1 MSING
6 RELIKQPPAD
16 YNQSVLTMQKSVTIT
31 VTPQRSSSMDL
42 LNFEEKRQLIASSL
56 SLSDILHVSPAAAQ
70 VAKEVAASTVIA
82 TKKQNGATIRS
93 NSLNSGSRTPP
104 LERKSSKFSAF
115 GRLFK
120 PWKWRR
126 KKKSEKFESTSK
138 SLERKISVRANREE
152 LVQKGIL
159 LPESPTSALSIAA
172 ICISPTDS
180 VTWSTASHRQ
190 LQTFH
195 HHPPPPPPPSSLHYR
210 GPNEEQYTIYNSV
223 NGTSG
228 AVLPNLASSAT
239 APNSSSITNNNVPL
253 SQSAQQISSLAGG
266 GGHGGGGLSV
276 GGTPVG
282 ALNLSAILSG
292 SGGPGSIAGQLVS
305 ANAAAMGGGPGGG
318 AGVIGAN
325 MIGGST
331 AGSALASILTGG
343 GVSIGPG
350 PGGSGSGPQTQQG
363 MVLMSSALAH
373 SQSAHQIGQPPQP
386 VALMHGQHQALQQQ
400 LQQHFANVAANSS
413 ANMNQETRKDKY
425 DSRHHEASV
434 SITPGAGGP
443 SASSS
448 VAATGQH
455 SVGPSVTAVAAH
467 SVTTDSVSAGGG
479 GCSGGGGSSSFTMV
493 SHPPQA
499 KPERPNSLGPS
510 KQSRRIVCYH
520 GDGFQD
526 NQRKTPPPAN
536 DGQQQQQQ
544 QLQHQQQQLQQH
556 QHHQPTQSLQA
567 QHHHQQLQQQLQ
579 QHHQQQQQQAQQQL
593 QAAAAAAAAQYQHQ
607 HQHQHGGGGGHHL
620 PNHIVLSELP
630 EPPIPVSEIGPIPPP
645 PMFSTPSPTL
655 VGGRPHG
662 GGGGGGGSSGG
673 SSAGGSIGGAASVG
687 GGSGGGGAGG
697 IGGGGG
703 GGGGISG
710 PGSGSA
716 GGGGGQPP
724 NVHSTGSNSSIMSNI
739 IPLDMNDYDY
749 DDHEN
754 NDHEEVDSDEDYMY
768 PMSQPNP
775 NIDTNRIDE
784 IPAKEPNINA
794 VPLKSALKKKGS
806 NPGTPTQD
814 NRALAVR
821 YDTNPPATIK
831 PVLRPRIRICSRPM
845 RFQIGLPSTMENK
858 ENARPFVIREG
869 DDSDQS
875 DGPICYREDD
885 ADRAAKI
892 ARKESLSIKL
902 ALRPDRQELINRN
915 ILQLQ
920 SDNEKQESKEAIGAR
935 LIRRLSMRPTAEE
948 LVERNIL
955 KTQSPA
961 EEKKQKEEKKRY
973 LLRKLSFRPTV
984 DELKEKKI
992 IRFNDY
998 IEVTQAHDYDRRADK
1013 PWTRLTPKDKAAIRK
1028 ELNEFK
1034 SSEMAVHEGSRHLTR
1049 FHRP

>member
-1 MSING
+1 MSLNG
-6 RELIKQPPAD
+6 RDLMKQSPAD

-31 VTPQRSSSMDL
+31 VTPQRSNSMDL

-56 SLSDILHVSPAAAQ
+56 SLSDILHVSPAAAH

-82 TKKQNGATIRS
+82 TKKQNGTTMRS

-126 KKKSEKFESTSK
+126 KKKSEQFESTSK

-159 LPESPTSALSIAA
+159 LPESPTSALSIA
-172 ICISPTDS
+172 D
-180 VTWSTASHRQ
+180 
-190 LQTFH
+190 
-195 HHPPPPPPPSSLHYR
+195 
-210 GPNEEQYTIYNSV
+210 EEQYTIYNTV
-223 NGTSG
+223 NGTNG
-228 AVLPNLASSAT
+228 AVLPNLASST
-239 APNSSSITNNNVPL
+239 VAPNSNSITNNNVPL
-253 SQSAQQISSLAGG
+253 SQSAQQIGSLGAGG
-266 GGHGGGGLSV
+266 GGSV

-282 ALNLSAILSG
+282 SLNLSAILAGGGGGGAPGQLGG
-292 SGGPGSIAGQLVS
+292 SGGPPGSA
-305 ANAAAMGGGPGGG
+305 GGGVGGGG

-331 AGSALASILTGG
+331 AGSALASILTGSASLSGSG
-343 GVSIGPG
+343 GASGASG
-350 PGGSGSGPQTQQG
+350 PGGPGGQGPGSV
-363 MVLMSSALAH
+363 VLMAGLAH
-373 SQSAHQIGQPPQP
+373 SQSAHQIGQPPPPSLLHAQLAP
-386 VALMHGQHQALQQQ
+386 HQALQQQ
-400 LQQHFANVAANSS
+400 LQQHFANVAAG
-413 ANMNQETRKDKY
+413 ANMNQ
-425 DSRHHEASV
+425 V
-434 SITPGAGGP
+434 
-443 SASSS
+443 
-448 VAATGQH
+448 
-455 SVGPSVTAVAAH
+455 
-467 SVTTDSVSAGGG
+467 
-479 GCSGGGGSSSFTMV
+479 
-493 SHPPQA
+493 
-499 KPERPNSLGPS
+499 
-510 KQSRRIVCYH
+510 
-520 GDGFQD
+520 QD

-536 DGQQQQQQ
+536 DSQ
-544 QLQHQQQQLQQH
+544 QHQQQQHLSHH
-556 QHHQPTQSLQA
+556 QHPQQTQSLQA
-567 QHHHQQLQQQLQ
+567 QHHHQALQQQLQ
-579 QHHQQQQQQAQQQL
+579 QHHQQQQQAQQQAQQQQQQHQ
-593 QAAAAAAAAQYQHQ
+593 QALQHQ
-607 HQHQHGGGGGHHL
+607 HQQQQQQLGHGHSHGHGHHGL

-655 VGGRPHG
+655 VGARSHGAG
-662 GGGGGGGSSGG
+662 GGPGGGTGTGGSGGGAGAGGSSGG
-673 SSAGGSIGGAASVG
+673 GNA
-687 GGSGGGGAGG
+687 
-697 IGGGGG
+697 
-703 GGGGISG
+703 
-710 PGSGSA
+710 
-716 GGGGGQPP
+716 GGGGQPP
-724 NVHSTGSNSSIMSNI
+724 NVHSTGSNSSIMSNL

-754 NDHEEVDSDEDYMY
+754 NDHEEVDSDDDYRY
-768 PMSQPNP
+768 PPQPNP

-821 YDTNPPATIK
+821 YDTNPPATIN
-831 PVLRPRIRICSRPM
+831 SRPM

-858 ENARPFVIREG
+858 ENARPYVIREAG

-955 KTQSPA
+955 KSKCKKNLPMSFATNFILIVTLFFIPRVFRAAQSPA

>member
-1 MSING
+1 MSFNG
-6 RELIKQPPAD
+6 RDLMKQPPPE
-16 YNQSVLTMQKSVTIT
+16 YNHQSVLTMQKSVTIT
-31 VTPQRSSSMDL
+31 VTPQRSNSMDL

-56 SLSDILHVSPAAAQ
+56 SLSDILHVSPAAAH

-82 TKKQNGATIRS
+82 SKKQNGATLRS

-104 LERKSSKFSAF
+104 LERKSKFSAF
-115 GRLFK
+115 GRFFK

-180 VTWSTASHRQ
+180 VTWSTSSHRQ

-195 HHPPPPPPPSSLHYR
+195 QPNHYR
-210 GPNEEQYTIYNSV
+210 SQNEEQYTIYNSV
-223 NGTSG
+223 NGTNAS
-228 AVLPNLASSAT
+228 VLPNLANTSASSLAS
-239 APNSSSITNNNVPL
+239 ASAVVPNTSITNNVPL
-253 SQSAQQISSLAGG
+253 SQSAQQISSSAALSNNSSSNNNNNNNNINNNNNSNNNNNNSSNNNNNINNSINSSSSGG
-266 GGHGGGGLSV
+266 PLS
-276 GGTPVG
+276 
-282 ALNLSAILSG
+282 LSAILSG
-292 SGGPGSIAGQLVS
+292 SLGPSQPSGPGS
-305 ANAAAMGGGPGGG
+305 GGNNS
-318 AGVIGAN
+318 VIGAN
-325 MIGGST
+325 MISGGT
-331 AGSALASILTGG
+331 AGQALASILTGSSG
-343 GVSIGPG
+343 TSIG
-350 PGGSGSGPQTQQG
+350 GGSG
-363 MVLMSSALAH
+363 MVAGGALSH
-373 SQSAHQIGQPPQP
+373 SQSAHQIGVNP
-386 VALMHGQHQALQQQ
+386 MSQHQALQQQ
-400 LQQHFANVAANSS
+400 LQQHFANVANSGSSSLEPRKEKTDAHSS
-413 ANMNQETRKDKY
+413 ANGSCVEQ
-425 DSRHHEASV
+425 SLH
-434 SITPGAGGP
+434 P
-443 SASSS
+443 SA
-448 VAATGQH
+448 T
-455 SVGPSVTAVAAH
+455 
-467 SVTTDSVSAGGG
+467 
-479 GCSGGGGSSSFTMV
+479 SGGGGPATIEGGM
-493 SHPPQA
+493 HPPLTHP

-510 KQSRRIVCYH
+510 KLSRRVLCYH
-520 GDGFQD
+520 SDGFQD
-526 NQRKTPPPAN
+526 NQRKTPPPADSQSN
-536 DGQQQQQQ
+536 QHHPTLQQQQQQ
-544 QLQHQQQQLQQH
+544 SAL
-556 QHHQPTQSLQA
+556 A
-567 QHHHQQLQQQLQ
+567 AAAAAAA
-579 QHHQQQQQQAQQQL
+579 QHHQQQQQQHQQSQL
-593 QAAAAAAAAQYQHQ
+593 PSQAALSAAAAAVAQQHQ
-607 HQHQHGGGGGHHL
+607 QALQQAHHQQHGGHQHHHHH
-620 PNHIVLSELP
+620 PNHIMLSELP

-655 VGGRPHG
+655 IGGRPHQQQQQHQHQQHHHHQQQMQHQHQQHQHQHQHQHQQQHG
-662 GGGGGGGSSGG
+662 
-673 SSAGGSIGGAASVG
+673 
-687 GGSGGGGAGG
+687 
-697 IGGGGG
+697 
-703 GGGGISG
+703 
-710 PGSGSA
+710 
-716 GGGGGQPP
+716 P
-724 NVHSTGSNSSIMSNI
+724 NVHSTTTTSTGSNNSISASNI

-754 NDHEEVDSDEDYMY
+754 NDHDELDSDEEYMY
-768 PMSQPNP
+768 TMSQPNP

-784 IPAKEPNINA
+784 IPAKEPKFNA
-794 VPLKSALKKKGS
+794 VPLKSALKKKSS

-814 NRALAVR
+814 NRTLTVR
-821 YDTNPPATIK
+821 YDNNPTATIK
-831 PVLRPRIRICSRPM
+831 PVLRPRIRICARPM
-845 RFQIGLPSTMENK
+845 RFQIGLPSTIENK
-858 ENARPFVIREG
+858 ENTRPYVIREG
-869 DDSDQS
+869 DNDDHN

-915 ILQLQ
+915 ILQIQ

>member
-1 MSING
+1 MMGYIMG
-6 RELIKQPPAD
+6 CAC
-16 YNQSVLTMQKSVTIT
+16 
-31 VTPQRSSSMDL
+31 
-42 LNFEEKRQLIASSL
+42 
-56 SLSDILHVSPAAAQ
+56 
-70 VAKEVAASTVIA
+70 
-82 TKKQNGATIRS
+82 
-93 NSLNSGSRTPP
+93 
-104 LERKSSKFSAF
+104 
-115 GRLFK
+115 FK
-120 PWKWRR
+120 
-126 KKKSEKFESTSK
+126 
-138 SLERKISVRANREE
+138 V
-152 LVQKGIL
+152 
-159 LPESPTSALSIAA
+159 
-172 ICISPTDS
+172 
-180 VTWSTASHRQ
+180 
-190 LQTFH
+190 
-195 HHPPPPPPPSSLHYR
+195 
-210 GPNEEQYTIYNSV
+210 
-223 NGTSG
+223 
-228 AVLPNLASSAT
+228 
-239 APNSSSITNNNVPL
+239 
-253 SQSAQQISSLAGG
+253 
-266 GGHGGGGLSV
+266 
-276 GGTPVG
+276 
-282 ALNLSAILSG
+282 
-292 SGGPGSIAGQLVS
+292 
-305 ANAAAMGGGPGGG
+305 
-318 AGVIGAN
+318 
-325 MIGGST
+325 
-331 AGSALASILTGG
+331 
-343 GVSIGPG
+343 
-350 PGGSGSGPQTQQG
+350 
-363 MVLMSSALAH
+363 
-373 SQSAHQIGQPPQP
+373 
-386 VALMHGQHQALQQQ
+386 
-400 LQQHFANVAANSS
+400 
-413 ANMNQETRKDKY
+413 
-425 DSRHHEASV
+425 
-434 SITPGAGGP
+434 
-443 SASSS
+443 
-448 VAATGQH
+448 
-455 SVGPSVTAVAAH
+455 
-467 SVTTDSVSAGGG
+467 
-479 GCSGGGGSSSFTMV
+479 
-493 SHPPQA
+493 
-499 KPERPNSLGPS
+499 
-510 KQSRRIVCYH
+510 
-520 GDGFQD
+520 QD

-536 DGQQQQQQ
+536 DGQQQH
-544 QLQHQQQQLQQH
+544 QLQHHQLQQ
-556 QHHQPTQSLQA
+556 QTQSLQA
-567 QHHHQQLQQQLQ
+567 QHHHQALQQQLQ
-579 QHHQQQQQQAQQQL
+579 QHHQQQQQAQQQAQQQL
-593 QAAAAAAAAQYQHQ
+593 A
-607 HQHQHGGGGGHHL
+607 QHGGQHGGHGHGHGHHGL

-655 VGGRPHG
+655 AGTRSHGSGGS
-662 GGGGGGGSSGG
+662 GGGSSGG
-673 SSAGGSIGGAASVG
+673 IA
-687 GGSGGGGAGG
+687 
-697 IGGGGG
+697 
-703 GGGGISG
+703 
-710 PGSGSA
+710 
-716 GGGGGQPP
+716 GGGQPP
-724 NVHSTGSNSSIMSNI
+724 NVHSTSSNSSIMNNI

-754 NDHEEVDSDEDYMY
+754 NDQEEVDSDEDYMY

-821 YDTNPPATIK
+821 YDTNPPAAATIK

-858 ENARPFVIREG
+858 ENARPFVIRETG
-869 DDSDQS
+869 DDCDQS
-875 DGPICYREDD
+875 DGPICYRDED

>member
-1 MSING
+1 MSLNG
-6 RELIKQPPAD
+6 RDLMKHQHHQQQQQHQQQQHQLHQAPPPE
-16 YNQSVLTMQKSVTIT
+16 YNHQSVLTMQKSVTIT
-31 VTPQRSSSMDL
+31 VTPQRSTSMDL

-82 TKKQNGATIRS
+82 TKKQNGATLRS

-104 LERKSSKFSAF
+104 LERKSKFSAF
-115 GRLFK
+115 GRFFK

-159 LPESPTSALSIAA
+159 LPESPTSALSIA
-172 ICISPTDS
+172 D
-180 VTWSTASHRQ
+180 
-190 LQTFH
+190 
-195 HHPPPPPPPSSLHYR
+195 
-210 GPNEEQYTIYNSV
+210 EEQYTIYNSV
-223 NGTSG
+223 NGTNSS
-228 AVLPNLASSAT
+228 VLPSLANTSASSLASAST
-239 APNSSSITNNNVPL
+239 VVPNTSSITNNVPL
-253 SQSAQQISSLAGG
+253 SQSAQQISSISSSSSNSNNNNNISSSNSSGP
-266 GGHGGGGLSV
+266 LS
-276 GGTPVG
+276 
-282 ALNLSAILSG
+282 LSAILSG
-292 SGGPGSIAGQLVS
+292 SLGGGQQQQQQPS
-305 ANAAAMGGGPGGG
+305 GPGGSG
-318 AGVIGAN
+318 GGGNAVIGAN
-325 MIGGST
+325 MISGGT
-331 AGSALASILTGG
+331 AGQALASILTGNSG
-343 GVSIGPG
+343 TSI
-350 PGGSGSGPQTQQG
+350 GGSGG
-363 MVLMSSALAH
+363 MGGLSH
-373 SQSAHQIGQPPQP
+373 SQSAHQIGG
-386 VALMHGQHQALQQQ
+386 MSQHQALQQQ
-400 LQQHFANVAANSS
+400 LQQHFANVANS
-413 ANMNQETRKDKY
+413 
-425 DSRHHEASV
+425 
-434 SITPGAGGP
+434 G
-443 SASSS
+443 
-448 VAATGQH
+448 
-455 SVGPSVTAVAAH
+455 
-467 SVTTDSVSAGGG
+467 
-479 GCSGGGGSSSFTMV
+479 SG
-493 SHPPQA
+493 
-499 KPERPNSLGPS
+499 SL
-510 KQSRRIVCYH
+510 V
-520 GDGFQD
+520 QD
-526 NQRKTPPPAN
+526 NQRKTPPPATVEN
-536 DGQQQQQQ
+536 QSNQHPHHPTLQQQQQHSA
-544 QLQHQQQQLQQH
+544 L
-556 QHHQPTQSLQA
+556 
-567 QHHHQQLQQQLQ
+567 
-579 QHHQQQQQQAQQQL
+579 
-593 QAAAAAAAAQYQHQ
+593 AAAAAAAAQHHQQQQQSQQLPSQAALSAAAAAVAQQHQ
-607 HQHQHGGGGGHHL
+607 QALQQQHGGAGMHPHLHHHH
-620 PNHIVLSELP
+620 PNHIMLSELP

-655 VGGRPHG
+655 IGGRPHQQQQQHQQQLLQQQQQQQNQHQHLHQHQQQQHG
-662 GGGGGGGSSGG
+662 L
-673 SSAGGSIGGAASVG
+673 
-687 GGSGGGGAGG
+687 
-697 IGGGGG
+697 
-703 GGGGISG
+703 
-710 PGSGSA
+710 
-716 GGGGGQPP
+716 
-724 NVHSTGSNSSIMSNI
+724 NVHSTTTSTGSNNSISASNI

-754 NDHEEVDSDEDYMY
+754 NDHEELDSDEEYMY
-768 PMSQPNP
+768 TMSQPNP

-784 IPAKEPNINA
+784 IPAKEPKFNA

-814 NRALAVR
+814 NRALTVR
-821 YDTNPPATIK
+821 YDNNPTATIK
-831 PVLRPRIRICSRPM
+831 PVLRPRIRICARPM
-845 RFQIGLPSTMENK
+845 RFQIGLPSTIENK
-858 ENARPFVIREG
+858 ENTRPYVIRESDN
-869 DDSDQS
+869 DDQN

-955 KTQSPA
+955 KTQTPA

>member
-1 MSING
+1 MSLNG
-6 RELIKQPPAD
+6 RELVKQPPPAD

-31 VTPQRSSSMDL
+31 VTPQRSNSMDL

-56 SLSDILHVSPAAAQ
+56 SLSDILHVSPAAAH

-82 TKKQNGATIRS
+82 TKKQNGTTMRS

-159 LPESPTSALSIAA
+159 LPESPTSALSIA
-172 ICISPTDS
+172 D
-180 VTWSTASHRQ
+180 
-190 LQTFH
+190 
-195 HHPPPPPPPSSLHYR
+195 
-210 GPNEEQYTIYNSV
+210 EEQYTIYNSV
-223 NGTSG
+223 NGTNG
-228 AVLPNLASSAT
+228 AVLPNLATSVN
-239 APNSSSITNNNVPL
+239 APNSTSIASNNVPL
-253 SQSAQQISSLAGG
+253 SQSAQQISSLGG
-266 GGHGGGGLSV
+266 GPGGV
-276 GGTPVG
+276 GTPVG
-282 ALNLSAILSG
+282 SLNLSAILG
-292 SGGPGSIAGQLVS
+292 GGGGGAMGPGGQLVNS
-305 ANAAAMGGGPGGG
+305 STGAGGGG
-318 AGVIGAN
+318 GVIGAN
-325 MIGGST
+325 MISGST
-331 AGSALASILTGG
+331 AGSALASILTGSVSLSG
-343 GVSIGPG
+343 GGGGGGGSGASGSSGNGG
-350 PGGSGSGPQTQQG
+350 PGGGGAGGAGVVLVSG
-363 MVLMSSALAH
+363 LAH
-373 SQSAHQIGQPPQP
+373 SQSAHQIGQPPPPSLVHAQLAP
-386 VALMHGQHQALQQQ
+386 HQALQQQ
-400 LQQHFANVAANSS
+400 LQQHFANVAANAS
-413 ANMNQETRKDKY
+413 ANMNQ
-425 DSRHHEASV
+425 V
-434 SITPGAGGP
+434 
-443 SASSS
+443 
-448 VAATGQH
+448 
-455 SVGPSVTAVAAH
+455 
-467 SVTTDSVSAGGG
+467 
-479 GCSGGGGSSSFTMV
+479 
-493 SHPPQA
+493 
-499 KPERPNSLGPS
+499 
-510 KQSRRIVCYH
+510 
-520 GDGFQD
+520 QD

-536 DGQQQQQQ
+536 DGQQQQH
-544 QLQHQQQQLQQH
+544 QLQHHQMQQQ
-556 QHHQPTQSLQA
+556 TQSLQA
-567 QHHHQQLQQQLQ
+567 QHHHQALQQQLQ
-579 QHHQQQQQQAQQQL
+579 QHHQAQQQAQQL
-593 QAAAAAAAAQYQHQ
+593 AQQHG
-607 HQHQHGGGGGHHL
+607 QHGGGHGHTHGGHHGL

-655 VGGRPHG
+655 AGTRSHGSSAGGVSMG
-662 GGGGGGGSSGG
+662 GSSGGGGGGSS
-673 SSAGGSIGGAASVG
+673 SS
-687 GGSGGGGAGG
+687 
-697 IGGGGG
+697 G
-703 GGGGISG
+703 GGGGI
-710 PGSGSA
+710 A
-716 GGGGGQPP
+716 GGGQPP
-724 NVHSTGSNSSIMSNI
+724 NVHSTSSNSSIMSNL

-754 NDHEEVDSDEDYMY
+754 NDQEEIDSDEDYMY

-821 YDTNPPATIK
+821 YDTNPPAAATIK

-858 ENARPFVIREG
+858 ENARPFVIRETG
-869 DDSDQS
+869 DDCDQS
-875 DGPICYREDD
+875 DGPIHYRDED

>member
-1 MSING
+1 MSLNG
-6 RELIKQPPAD
+6 RDLMKHQHHQQQQQQQQHQLHQAPPPE
-16 YNQSVLTMQKSVTIT
+16 YNHQSVLTMQKSVTIT
-31 VTPQRSSSMDL
+31 VTPQRSTSMDL

-82 TKKQNGATIRS
+82 TKKQNGATLRS

-104 LERKSSKFSAF
+104 LERKSKFSAF
-115 GRLFK
+115 GRFFK

-172 ICISPTDS
+172 ICISPTES
-180 VTWSTASHRQ
+180 LTWSTSSHRQ

-195 HHPPPPPPPSSLHYR
+195 QPNHYR
-210 GPNEEQYTIYNSV
+210 SQNEEQYTIYNSV
-223 NGTSG
+223 NGTNSS
-228 AVLPNLASSAT
+228 VLPSLANTSASSLASAST
-239 APNSSSITNNNVPL
+239 IVPNTSSITNNVPL
-253 SQSAQQISSLAGG
+253 SQSAQQISSISSSSSNSNNNNNNISSSNSSGP
-266 GGHGGGGLSV
+266 LS
-276 GGTPVG
+276 
-282 ALNLSAILSG
+282 LSAILSG
-292 SGGPGSIAGQLVS
+292 SLGGGQQQQQQPS
-305 ANAAAMGGGPGGG
+305 GPGGSG
-318 AGVIGAN
+318 GGGNAVIGAN
-325 MIGGST
+325 MISGGT
-331 AGSALASILTGG
+331 AGQALASILTGNSG
-343 GVSIGPG
+343 TSI
-350 PGGSGSGPQTQQG
+350 GGSGG
-363 MVLMSSALAH
+363 MGGLSH
-373 SQSAHQIGQPPQP
+373 SQSAHQIGG
-386 VALMHGQHQALQQQ
+386 MSQHQALQQQ
-400 LQQHFANVAANSS
+400 LQQHFANVANS
-413 ANMNQETRKDKY
+413 
-425 DSRHHEASV
+425 
-434 SITPGAGGP
+434 G
-443 SASSS
+443 
-448 VAATGQH
+448 
-455 SVGPSVTAVAAH
+455 
-467 SVTTDSVSAGGG
+467 
-479 GCSGGGGSSSFTMV
+479 SG
-493 SHPPQA
+493 
-499 KPERPNSLGPS
+499 SL
-510 KQSRRIVCYH
+510 V
-520 GDGFQD
+520 QD
-526 NQRKTPPPAN
+526 NQRKTPPPATVEN
-536 DGQQQQQQ
+536 QSNQHPHHPTLQQQQQHSA
-544 QLQHQQQQLQQH
+544 L
-556 QHHQPTQSLQA
+556 
-567 QHHHQQLQQQLQ
+567 
-579 QHHQQQQQQAQQQL
+579 
-593 QAAAAAAAAQYQHQ
+593 AAAAAAAAQHHQQQQQSQQLPSQAALSAAAAAVAQQHQ
-607 HQHQHGGGGGHHL
+607 QALQQQHGGAGMHPHLHHHH
-620 PNHIVLSELP
+620 PNHIMLSELP

-655 VGGRPHG
+655 IGGRPHQQQQQHQQQLLQQQQQQQNQHQHLHQHQQQQHG
-662 GGGGGGGSSGG
+662 L
-673 SSAGGSIGGAASVG
+673 
-687 GGSGGGGAGG
+687 
-697 IGGGGG
+697 
-703 GGGGISG
+703 
-710 PGSGSA
+710 
-716 GGGGGQPP
+716 
-724 NVHSTGSNSSIMSNI
+724 NVHSTTTSTGSNNSISASNI

-754 NDHEEVDSDEDYMY
+754 NDHEELDSDEEYMY
-768 PMSQPNP
+768 TMSQPNP

-784 IPAKEPNINA
+784 IPAKEPKFNA

-814 NRALAVR
+814 NRALTVR
-821 YDTNPPATIK
+821 YDNNPTATIK
-831 PVLRPRIRICSRPM
+831 PVLRPRIRICARPM
-845 RFQIGLPSTMENK
+845 RFQIGLPSTIENK
-858 ENARPFVIREG
+858 ENTRPYVIRESDN
-869 DDSDQS
+869 DDQN

-955 KTQSPA
+955 KTQTPA

>member
-1 MSING
+1 MSLNG
-6 RELIKQPPAD
+6 RDLMKQQPPE

-31 VTPQRSSSMDL
+31 VTPQRSNSMDL

-56 SLSDILHVSPAAAQ
+56 SLSDILHVSPAAAH

-82 TKKQNGATIRS
+82 TKKQNGATMRS

-104 LERKSSKFSAF
+104 LERKSKFSAF

-172 ICISPTDS
+172 ICISPTES
-180 VTWSTASHRQ
+180 VTWSTSSHRQ

-195 HHPPPPPPPSSLHYR
+195 QPNHYR
-210 GPNEEQYTIYNSV
+210 SQNEEQYTIYNSV
-223 NGTSG
+223 NGANSS
-228 AVLPNLASSAT
+228 VLPNLANTSASSAAT
-239 APNSSSITNNNVPL
+239 AAPNTSITNNVPL
-253 SQSAQQISSLAGG
+253 SQSAQQISSNSALISSNHSSACNNSSNNSSSNNGPLSLA
-266 GGHGGGGLSV
+266 
-276 GGTPVG
+276 
-282 ALNLSAILSG
+282 AILSG
-292 SGGPGSIAGQLVS
+292 AVSTMGSSGSTGSGSLGNNSV
-305 ANAAAMGGGPGGG
+305 
-318 AGVIGAN
+318 VGAN
-325 MIGGST
+325 MISGGT
-331 AGSALASILTGG
+331 AGQTLANLMGTGNTSI
-343 GVSIGPG
+343 
-350 PGGSGSGPQTQQG
+350 GGSGLS
-363 MVLMSSALAH
+363 H
-373 SQSAHQIGQPPQP
+373 SQSAHQIGT
-386 VALMHGQHQALQQQ
+386 VASQHTGPLAQHQALQQQ
-400 LQQHFANVAANSS
+400 LQQHFANVANSS
-413 ANMNQETRKDKY
+413 SSNLEPRKEKTEVQSGANGSCIDQ
-425 DSRHHEASV
+425 SCSV
-434 SITPGAGGP
+434 SSSLHPP
-443 SASSS
+443 SACG
-448 VAATGQH
+448 GQH
-455 SVGPSVTAVAAH
+455 GPATIE
-467 SVTTDSVSAGGG
+467 
-479 GCSGGGGSSSFTMV
+479 GSIQPPSNQLMV
-493 SHPPQA
+493 QS
-499 KPERPNSLGPS
+499 KPERPNTLGPT
-510 KQSRRIVCYH
+510 KLSRRIICYH
-520 GDGFQD
+520 SDGFQD
-526 NQRKTPPPAN
+526 NQRKTPPPSN
-536 DGQQQQQQ
+536 ENPSNQQQLQQSSHQ
-544 QLQHQQQQLQQH
+544 ALQLQHQQ
-556 QHHQPTQSLQA
+556 
-567 QHHHQQLQQQLQ
+567 HQQSAL
-579 QHHQQQQQQAQQQL
+579 
-593 QAAAAAAAAQYQHQ
+593 AAAAAAAAVAQQQQQQQSQLPTQAALSAAAAAVAQQHQ
-607 HQHQHGGGGGHHL
+607 QALQQQSQHGGHPHHHHL
-620 PNHIVLSELP
+620 SNHIMLSELP

-645 PMFSTPSPTL
+645 PMFSTPSPTMI
-655 VGGRPHG
+655 GGRPHG
-662 GGGGGGGSSGG
+662 
-673 SSAGGSIGGAASVG
+673 
-687 GGSGGGGAGG
+687 
-697 IGGGGG
+697 
-703 GGGGISG
+703 
-710 PGSGSA
+710 
-716 GGGGGQPP
+716 P
-724 NVHSTGSNSSIMSNI
+724 NVHSTTTCSNNSISTSNI

-754 NDHEEVDSDEDYMY
+754 NDHEELDSDEEYMY
-768 PMSQPNP
+768 TMSQPNP
-775 NIDTNRIDE
+775 AIDTNRIDE
-784 IPAKEPNINA
+784 IPAKEPKFNA

-814 NRALAVR
+814 NRTLTVR
-821 YDTNPPATIK
+821 YDNNPTATIK

-858 ENARPFVIREG
+858 ENTRPFVIRENDN
-869 DDSDQS
+869 DDQN
-875 DGPICYREDD
+875 DGPIRYRDEDP
-885 ADRAAKI
+885 DRAAKI

>member
-1 MSING
+1 MDIDSSEQTSATLENHNDELHRSRSPLETVAEEAEDESEDESLRQRIEALSILSNETAG
-6 RELIKQPPAD
+6 PS
-16 YNQSVLTMQKSVTIT
+16 NQT
-31 VTPQRSSSMDL
+31 
-42 LNFEEKRQLIASSL
+42 NESL
-56 SLSDILHVSPAAAQ
+56 SMSEFPLRDEA
-70 VAKEVAASTVIA
+70 A
-82 TKKQNGATIRS
+82 TKKQNGTTMRS

-159 LPESPTSALSIAA
+159 LPESPTSALSIA
-172 ICISPTDS
+172 D
-180 VTWSTASHRQ
+180 
-190 LQTFH
+190 
-195 HHPPPPPPPSSLHYR
+195 
-210 GPNEEQYTIYNSV
+210 EEQYTIYNSV
-223 NGTSG
+223 NGTNG
-228 AVLPNLASSAT
+228 AVLPNLATSAN
-239 APNSSSITNNNVPL
+239 APNSTSIASNNVPL
-253 SQSAQQISSLAGG
+253 SQSAQQISSLGG
-266 GGHGGGGLSV
+266 PGGV
-276 GGTPVG
+276 GTPVG
-282 ALNLSAILSG
+282 SLNLSAIL
-292 SGGPGSIAGQLVS
+292 GG
-305 ANAAAMGGGPGGG
+305 GGGGGNVGPGGQLIHSSTGGSG
-318 AGVIGAN
+318 ASVIGAN
-325 MIGGST
+325 MISGST
-331 AGSALASILTGG
+331 AGSALASILTGSVSLSGGAGGPGASGSNGNSGPGGGGGAG
-343 GVSIGPG
+343 GV
-350 PGGSGSGPQTQQG
+350 GGSGSAGV
-363 MVLMSSALAH
+363 VLVSGLSH
-373 SQSAHQIGQPPQP
+373 SQSAHQIGQPPPPSLVHAQLAP
-386 VALMHGQHQALQQQ
+386 HQALQQQ
-400 LQQHFANVAANSS
+400 LQQHFANVAANAS
-413 ANMNQETRKDKY
+413 ANMNQ
-425 DSRHHEASV
+425 V
-434 SITPGAGGP
+434 
-443 SASSS
+443 
-448 VAATGQH
+448 
-455 SVGPSVTAVAAH
+455 
-467 SVTTDSVSAGGG
+467 
-479 GCSGGGGSSSFTMV
+479 
-493 SHPPQA
+493 
-499 KPERPNSLGPS
+499 
-510 KQSRRIVCYH
+510 
-520 GDGFQD
+520 QD

-536 DGQQQQQQ
+536 DGQQQH
-544 QLQHQQQQLQQH
+544 QLQHHQLQQ
-556 QHHQPTQSLQA
+556 QTQSLQA
-567 QHHHQQLQQQLQ
+567 QHHHQALQQQLQ
-579 QHHQQQQQQAQQQL
+579 QHHQQQQQAQQQAQQQL
-593 QAAAAAAAAQYQHQ
+593 A
-607 HQHQHGGGGGHHL
+607 QHGGQHGGHGHGHGHHGL

-655 VGGRPHG
+655 AGTRSHGSGGS
-662 GGGGGGGSSGG
+662 GGGSSGG
-673 SSAGGSIGGAASVG
+673 IA
-687 GGSGGGGAGG
+687 
-697 IGGGGG
+697 
-703 GGGGISG
+703 
-710 PGSGSA
+710 
-716 GGGGGQPP
+716 GGGQPP
-724 NVHSTGSNSSIMSNI
+724 NVHSTSSNSSIMNNI

-754 NDHEEVDSDEDYMY
+754 NDQEEVDSDEDYMY

-821 YDTNPPATIK
+821 YDTNPPAAATIK

-858 ENARPFVIREG
+858 ENARPFVIRETG
-869 DDSDQS
+869 DDCDQS
-875 DGPICYREDD
+875 DGPICYRDED

>member
-1 MSING
+1 MSLNG
-6 RELIKQPPAD
+6 RELVKQPPPAD

-31 VTPQRSSSMDL
+31 VTPQRSNSMDL

-56 SLSDILHVSPAAAQ
+56 SLSDILHVSPAAAH

-82 TKKQNGATIRS
+82 TKKQNGTTMRS

-159 LPESPTSALSIAA
+159 LPESPTSALSIA
-172 ICISPTDS
+172 D
-180 VTWSTASHRQ
+180 
-190 LQTFH
+190 
-195 HHPPPPPPPSSLHYR
+195 
-210 GPNEEQYTIYNSV
+210 EEQYTIYNSV
-223 NGTSG
+223 NGTNG
-228 AVLPNLASSAT
+228 AVLPNLATSVN
-239 APNSSSITNNNVPL
+239 APNSTSIASNNVPL
-253 SQSAQQISSLAGG
+253 SQSAQQISSLGG
-266 GGHGGGGLSV
+266 GPGGV
-276 GGTPVG
+276 GTPVG
-282 ALNLSAILSG
+282 SLNLSAILG
-292 SGGPGSIAGQLVS
+292 GGGGGAMGPGGQLVNS
-305 ANAAAMGGGPGGG
+305 STGAGGGG
-318 AGVIGAN
+318 GVIGAN
-325 MIGGST
+325 MISGST
-331 AGSALASILTGG
+331 AGSALASILTGSVSLSG
-343 GVSIGPG
+343 GGGGGGGSGASGSSGNGG
-350 PGGSGSGPQTQQG
+350 PGGGGAGGAGVVLVSG
-363 MVLMSSALAH
+363 LAH
-373 SQSAHQIGQPPQP
+373 SQSAHQIGQPPPPSLVHAQLAP
-386 VALMHGQHQALQQQ
+386 HQALQQQ
-400 LQQHFANVAANSS
+400 LQQHFANVAANAS
-413 ANMNQETRKDKY
+413 ANMNQ
-425 DSRHHEASV
+425 V
-434 SITPGAGGP
+434 
-443 SASSS
+443 
-448 VAATGQH
+448 
-455 SVGPSVTAVAAH
+455 
-467 SVTTDSVSAGGG
+467 
-479 GCSGGGGSSSFTMV
+479 
-493 SHPPQA
+493 
-499 KPERPNSLGPS
+499 
-510 KQSRRIVCYH
+510 
-520 GDGFQD
+520 QD

-536 DGQQQQQQ
+536 DGQQQQH
-544 QLQHQQQQLQQH
+544 QLQHHQMQQQ
-556 QHHQPTQSLQA
+556 TQSLQA
-567 QHHHQQLQQQLQ
+567 QHHHQALQQQLQ
-579 QHHQQQQQQAQQQL
+579 QHHQAQQQAQQL
-593 QAAAAAAAAQYQHQ
+593 AQQHG
-607 HQHQHGGGGGHHL
+607 QHGGGHGHTHGGHHGL

-655 VGGRPHG
+655 AGTRSHGSSAGGVSMG
-662 GGGGGGGSSGG
+662 GSSGGGGGGSS
-673 SSAGGSIGGAASVG
+673 SS
-687 GGSGGGGAGG
+687 
-697 IGGGGG
+697 G
-703 GGGGISG
+703 GGGGI
-710 PGSGSA
+710 A
-716 GGGGGQPP
+716 GGGQPP
-724 NVHSTGSNSSIMSNI
+724 NVHSTSSNSSIMSNL

-754 NDHEEVDSDEDYMY
+754 NDQEEIDSDEDYMY

-821 YDTNPPATIK
+821 YDTNPPAAATIN
-831 PVLRPRIRICSRPM
+831 SRPM

-858 ENARPFVIREG
+858 ENARPFVIRETG
-869 DDSDQS
+869 DDCDQS
-875 DGPICYREDD
+875 DGPIHYRDED

>member
-1 MSING
+1 MSLNG
-6 RELIKQPPAD
+6 RELIKQSPTD

-31 VTPQRSSSMDL
+31 VTPQRSTSMDL

-82 TKKQNGATIRS
+82 TKKQNGATMRS

-138 SLERKISVRANREE
+138 
-152 LVQKGIL
+152 
-159 LPESPTSALSIAA
+159 
-172 ICISPTDS
+172 
-180 VTWSTASHRQ
+180 
-190 LQTFH
+190 
-195 HHPPPPPPPSSLHYR
+195 Y
-210 GPNEEQYTIYNSV
+210 EEQYTIYNSL
-223 NGTSG
+223 NGTSA
-228 AVLPNLASSAT
+228 AVLPNLASSAAT
-239 APNSSSITNNNVPL
+239 APNSNSIANNNVPL
-253 SQSAQQISSLAGG
+253 SQSAQQISSLSGGGSGG
-266 GGHGGGGLSV
+266 GGIGGGSGHGGLSV

-282 ALNLSAILSG
+282 ALNLSAILNG
-292 SGGPGSIAGQLVS
+292 GGGPGSIPGQLVTGNPGMAS
-305 ANAAAMGGGPGGG
+305 GHGPSH
-318 AGVIGAN
+318 VIGAN

-343 GVSIGPG
+343 GVSIG
-350 PGGSGSGPQTQQG
+350 GSNQQQQQQHQQQQQQQHQQQHQQQG
-363 MVLMSSALAH
+363 MVLMSSGLAH
-373 SQSAHQIGQPPQP
+373 SQSAHQIGQPAPP
-386 VALMHGQHQALQQQ
+386 PTGLMHGQLAPHQALQQQ
-400 LQQHFANVAANSS
+400 LQQHFANVAANAS
-413 ANMNQETRKDKY
+413 ANINQ
-425 DSRHHEASV
+425 V
-434 SITPGAGGP
+434 
-443 SASSS
+443 
-448 VAATGQH
+448 
-455 SVGPSVTAVAAH
+455 
-467 SVTTDSVSAGGG
+467 
-479 GCSGGGGSSSFTMV
+479 
-493 SHPPQA
+493 
-499 KPERPNSLGPS
+499 
-510 KQSRRIVCYH
+510 
-520 GDGFQD
+520 QD

-536 DGQQQQQQ
+536 DGQQQQQLQ
-544 QLQHQQQQLQQH
+544 QLQH

-579 QHHQQQQQQAQQQL
+579 QHHQAQQQAQL
-593 QAAAAAAAAQYQHQ
+593 QAAAAAAAAQHAYQHQ
-607 HQHQHGGGGGHHL
+607 HQHGGGGGGGHHL

-662 GGGGGGGSSGG
+662 GQGSGSGG
-673 SSAGGSIGGAASVG
+673 SGGASGNA
-687 GGSGGGGAGG
+687 GSGGGGAGG
-697 IGGGGG
+697 G
-703 GGGGISG
+703 G
-710 PGSGSA
+710 PGGSNAA
-716 GGGGGQPP
+716 GQGNQPP
-724 NVHSTGSNSSIMSNI
+724 NVHSTGSNSSIMSNL

-754 NDHEEVDSDEDYMY
+754 NDQEEVDSDEDYMY

-814 NRALAVR
+814 NRPLGVR
-821 YDTNPPATIK
+821 YDTNPPAAATIK

-858 ENARPFVIREG
+858 ENTRPFVIREG

-875 DGPICYREDD
+875 DGPICYRDED

>member
-1 MSING
+1 MSFNG
-6 RELIKQPPAD
+6 RDLMKHQQQYQQQQQQQQQQQHHQQQQQQQYQHQQQQQQHPPE

-31 VTPQRSSSMDL
+31 VTPQRSNSLDL

-56 SLSDILHVSPAAAQ
+56 SLSDILHVSPAAAH

-82 TKKQNGATIRS
+82 TKKQNGTTTMRS

-104 LERKSSKFSAF
+104 LERKSKFSAF
-115 GRLFK
+115 GRFFK

-159 LPESPTSALSIAA
+159 LPESPTSALSITA
-172 ICISPTDS
+172 ICISPTES
-180 VTWSTASHRQ
+180 VTWSTSSHRQ

-195 HHPPPPPPPSSLHYR
+195 QPTTHYR
-210 GPNEEQYTIYNSV
+210 GQNEEQFTIYNSL
-223 NGTSG
+223 NGSNG
-228 AVLPNLASSAT
+228 GGGLMNAAVPNT
-239 APNSSSITNNNVPL
+239 SSITSNVPL
-253 SQSAQQISSLAGG
+253 SQSAQQISGISSIGMGGDGGSFRSGHHGGGSMMASSSSNNQNGGGPLSLSSILNGG
-266 GGHGGGGLSV
+266 GGS
-276 GGTPVG
+276 
-282 ALNLSAILSG
+282 S
-292 SGGPGSIAGQLVS
+292 
-305 ANAAAMGGGPGGG
+305 GGG
-318 AGVIGAN
+318 AGPNNSSVIGAN
-325 MIGGST
+325 MIGGGT
-331 AGSALASILTGG
+331 AGQALASILASSGGGGGGGSSSISGNSMGMMTGG
-343 GVSIGPG
+343 
-350 PGGSGSGPQTQQG
+350 
-363 MVLMSSALAH
+363 LAH
-373 SQSAHQIGQPPQP
+373 SQSAHQIG
-386 VALMHGQHQALQQQ
+386 AGSGGGGGMNQHQALQQQ
-400 LQQHFANVAANSS
+400 LQQHFANVANSS
-413 ANMNQETRKDKY
+413 
-425 DSRHHEASV
+425 
-434 SITPGAGGP
+434 
-443 SASSS
+443 
-448 VAATGQH
+448 
-455 SVGPSVTAVAAH
+455 
-467 SVTTDSVSAGGG
+467 
-479 GCSGGGGSSSFTMV
+479 
-493 SHPPQA
+493 
-499 KPERPNSLGPS
+499 SL
-510 KQSRRIVCYH
+510 V
-520 GDGFQD
+520 QD

-536 DGQQQQQQ
+536 ENQSNLQSQQHPTSLQQQQHSA
-544 QLQHQQQQLQQH
+544 L
-556 QHHQPTQSLQA
+556 
-567 QHHHQQLQQQLQ
+567 
-579 QHHQQQQQQAQQQL
+579 
-593 QAAAAAAAAQYQHQ
+593 AAAAAAAAVAQQQQQHQQHYNSQLPSQAALSAAAAAVAQQHHQ
-607 HQHQHGGGGGHHL
+607 HQAALAAAVQQHGGLPPHLHHL
-620 PNHIVLSELP
+620 ANHITLSELP

-655 VGGRPHG
+655 IGGRPQHG
-662 GGGGGGGSSGG
+662 G
-673 SSAGGSIGGAASVG
+673 
-687 GGSGGGGAGG
+687 
-697 IGGGGG
+697 
-703 GGGGISG
+703 
-710 PGSGSA
+710 
-716 GGGGGQPP
+716 P
-724 NVHSTGSNSSIMSNI
+724 NVHSTTTTGSNNSISASNL

-754 NDHEEVDSDEDYMY
+754 NDQEELDSDEEYMY
-768 PMSQPNP
+768 QMSQPNP
-775 NIDTNRIDE
+775 AIDTNRIDE
-784 IPAKEPNINA
+784 IPAKEPKFNA

-814 NRALAVR
+814 NRALTVR
-821 YDTNPPATIK
+821 YDNNPTATIK

-858 ENARPFVIREG
+858 ENTRPYAIREG
-869 DDSDQS
+869 DNDDQN

-915 ILQLQ
+915 ILQIQ

-955 KTQSPA
+955 KTQTPA

>member
-1 MSING
+1 MSLNG
-6 RELIKQPPAD
+6 RDLMKHQHHQQQQQQQQHQLHQAPPPE
-16 YNQSVLTMQKSVTIT
+16 YNHQSVLTMQKSVTIT
-31 VTPQRSSSMDL
+31 VTPQRSTSMDL

-82 TKKQNGATIRS
+82 TKKQNGATLRS

-104 LERKSSKFSAF
+104 LERKSKFSAF
-115 GRLFK
+115 GRFFK

-159 LPESPTSALSIAA
+159 LPESPTSALSIA
-172 ICISPTDS
+172 D
-180 VTWSTASHRQ
+180 
-190 LQTFH
+190 
-195 HHPPPPPPPSSLHYR
+195 
-210 GPNEEQYTIYNSV
+210 EEQYTIYNSV
-223 NGTSG
+223 NGTNSS
-228 AVLPNLASSAT
+228 VLPSLANTSASSLASAST
-239 APNSSSITNNNVPL
+239 IVPNTSSITNNVPL
-253 SQSAQQISSLAGG
+253 SQSAQQISSISSSSSNSNNNNNNISSSNSSGP
-266 GGHGGGGLSV
+266 LS
-276 GGTPVG
+276 
-282 ALNLSAILSG
+282 LSAILSG
-292 SGGPGSIAGQLVS
+292 SLGGGQQQQQQPS
-305 ANAAAMGGGPGGG
+305 GPGGSG
-318 AGVIGAN
+318 GGGNAVIGAN
-325 MIGGST
+325 MISGGT
-331 AGSALASILTGG
+331 AGQALASILTGNSG
-343 GVSIGPG
+343 TSI
-350 PGGSGSGPQTQQG
+350 GGSGG
-363 MVLMSSALAH
+363 MGGLSH
-373 SQSAHQIGQPPQP
+373 SQSAHQIGG
-386 VALMHGQHQALQQQ
+386 MSQHQALQQQ
-400 LQQHFANVAANSS
+400 LQQHFANVANS
-413 ANMNQETRKDKY
+413 
-425 DSRHHEASV
+425 
-434 SITPGAGGP
+434 G
-443 SASSS
+443 
-448 VAATGQH
+448 
-455 SVGPSVTAVAAH
+455 
-467 SVTTDSVSAGGG
+467 
-479 GCSGGGGSSSFTMV
+479 SG
-493 SHPPQA
+493 
-499 KPERPNSLGPS
+499 SL
-510 KQSRRIVCYH
+510 V
-520 GDGFQD
+520 QD
-526 NQRKTPPPAN
+526 NQRKTPPPATVEN
-536 DGQQQQQQ
+536 QSNQHPHHPTLQQQQQHSA
-544 QLQHQQQQLQQH
+544 L
-556 QHHQPTQSLQA
+556 
-567 QHHHQQLQQQLQ
+567 
-579 QHHQQQQQQAQQQL
+579 
-593 QAAAAAAAAQYQHQ
+593 AAAAAAAAQHHQQQQQSQQLPSQAALSAAAAAVAQQHQ
-607 HQHQHGGGGGHHL
+607 QALQQQHGGAGMHPHLHHHH
-620 PNHIVLSELP
+620 PNHIMLSELP

-655 VGGRPHG
+655 IGGRPHQQQQQHQQQLLQQQQQQQNQHQHLHQHQQQQHG
-662 GGGGGGGSSGG
+662 L
-673 SSAGGSIGGAASVG
+673 
-687 GGSGGGGAGG
+687 
-697 IGGGGG
+697 
-703 GGGGISG
+703 
-710 PGSGSA
+710 
-716 GGGGGQPP
+716 
-724 NVHSTGSNSSIMSNI
+724 NVHSTTTSTGSNNSISASNI

-754 NDHEEVDSDEDYMY
+754 NDHEELDSDEEYMY
-768 PMSQPNP
+768 TMSQPNP

-784 IPAKEPNINA
+784 IPAKEPKFNA

-814 NRALAVR
+814 NRALTVR
-821 YDTNPPATIK
+821 YDNNPTATIK
-831 PVLRPRIRICSRPM
+831 PVLRPRIRICARPM
-845 RFQIGLPSTMENK
+845 RFQIGLPSTIENK
-858 ENARPFVIREG
+858 ENTRPYVIRESDN
-869 DDSDQS
+869 DDQN

-955 KTQSPA
+955 KTQTPA